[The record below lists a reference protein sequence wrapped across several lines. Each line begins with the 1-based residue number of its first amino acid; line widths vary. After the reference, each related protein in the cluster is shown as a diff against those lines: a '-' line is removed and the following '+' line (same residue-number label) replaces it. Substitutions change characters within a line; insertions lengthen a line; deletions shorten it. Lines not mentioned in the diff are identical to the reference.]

1 MVILNKL
8 TTNKLCPILSA
19 KIMTQSMDRVPV
31 IVQLSDQIENINT
44 HVSGLSSD
52 IKSNLPLING
62 FAGLMTTE
70 AIYKLSN
77 NPDINYISFD
87 TKVYTLLDI
96 AVPSIAANFAH
107 DKGYYGDGI
116 TIAIIDTGA
125 SLHDDLVIPYNR
137 IIAFKD
143 LVNNKT
149 TSYDDNGHGT
159 HVAGIIA
166 GNGYSSKGKY
176 TGVAPKAN
184 ILVVKALDENGGGSS
199 SDLIQA
205 ISYIIETKDLYNTK
219 IINLS
224 LGTPSNSSCEKD
236 PLCRAVEKAVK
247 AGITVIVAAG
257 NSGPSEG
264 TILSPGNSNKVITV
278 GAVDDKKTIDPSDD
292 TLAEFSSR
300 GPTFDGL
307 NKPDILAPGV
317 NIESL
322 SNTNKSNYVSLSG
335 TSMATPMVSGCV
347 ALLLN
352 KYGNITPSEIKEK
365 LIGSCLPLNNPIV
378 NQGAGIVNLNSLFE
392 EKVKKVTDN
401 RKSDSLFGGDM
412 MEMVI
417 MSLVLLF
424 ILDSRI

>member
-1 MVILNKL
+1 MKKI

-19 KIMTQSMDRVPV
+19 KIMTQSMDPVPV
-31 IVQLSDQIENINT
+31 IVQLSDQIQNINT
-44 HVSGLSSD
+44 HVSGLSAE

-62 FAGLMTTE
+62 FSGLMTTE

-87 TKVYTLLDI
+87 TKIYTLLDI

-125 SLHDDLVIPYNR
+125 SLHDDLVTPNNR
-137 IIAFKD
+137 IIGFKD
-143 LVNNKT
+143 FVNNKT

-176 TGVAPKAN
+176 TGVAPRAN

-199 SDLIQA
+199 SGLIQA
-205 ISYIIETKDLYNTK
+205 ISYIIETKDLYHTK

-224 LGTPSNSSCEKD
+224 LGTPSNTPCEKD
-236 PLCRAVEKAVK
+236 PLCKAVEKAVL
-247 AGITVIVAAG
+247 AGLTVIVAAG

-264 TILSPGNSNKVITV
+264 TILSPGISNKVITV
-278 GAVDDKKTIDPSDD
+278 GAVDDKKSIDPRDD

-300 GPTFDGL
+300 GPTSDGL
-307 NKPDILAPGV
+307 LKPDILAPGV

-322 SNTNKSNYVSLSG
+322 SNSNKSNYVSLSG

-365 LIGSCLPLNNPIV
+365 LIGSCFPLNDPIV
-378 NQGAGIVNLNSLFE
+378 NQGAGIVNLKSLFE
-392 EKVKKVTDN
+392 DKPEKVTEN
-401 RKSDSLFGGDM
+401 RKSDGFFGGDM
-412 MEMVI
+412 METVI
-417 MSLVLLF
+417 MALVLLF

>member
-1 MVILNKL
+1 MRKS

-19 KIMTQSMDRVPV
+19 KIMSQSKEPVPV
-31 IVQLSDQIENINT
+31 IVQLNEDIQNIDRYA
-44 HVSGLSSD
+44 SGLSSN
-52 IKSNLPLING
+52 IISNLPLING
-62 FAGLMTTE
+62 FSGLLTTE

-77 NPDINYISFD
+77 NPDITFISFD

-96 AVPSIAANFAH
+96 AVPTIAANFPH
-107 DKGYYGDGI
+107 DKGYKGEDI

-125 SLHDDLVIPYNR
+125 SPHEDLVKPNNR
-137 IIAFKD
+137 IIGFKD
-143 LVNNKT
+143 IVNRKT
-149 TSYDDNGHGT
+149 EPYDDNGHGT

-176 TGVAPKAN
+176 VGVAPEAN
-184 ILVVKALDENGGGSS
+184 ILVIKALDENGGGSS

-205 ISYIIETKDLYNTK
+205 ISYIIETKELYNTK

-224 LGTPSNSSCEKD
+224 LGTPAHSSCEKD
-236 PLCRAVEKAVK
+236 PLCRAVEKAVS

-257 NSGPSEG
+257 NSGPDEG
-264 TILSPGNSNKVITV
+264 TILSPGISNKVITV

-292 TLAEFSSR
+292 TLADFSSR
-300 GPTFDGL
+300 GPTVDGL

-322 SNTNKSNYVSLSG
+322 SNTNKSNYISLSG
-335 TSMATPMVSGCV
+335 TSMSTPMVSGSV

-352 KYGNITPSEIKEK
+352 KYGDLHPSEIKEK
-365 LIGSCLPLNNPIV
+365 LIKSCVPLSDSSLNR
-378 NQGAGIVNLNSLFE
+378 GAGILNLKSLFE
-392 EKVKKVTDN
+392 EKDEKITDN
-401 RKSDSLFGGDM
+401 KKSNNILSGDIM
-412 MEMVI
+412 DTVI
-417 MSLVLLF
+417 MVLVLLF